1 MKKII
6 LSMIAVCAMLC
17 STSCENGDVEFD
29 DFDYQ
34 TIYFA
39 KQTPVRTIVLG
50 ESEYPNDLDNQHKF
64 KLQVTLGGSRNLNK
78 EHKVRIEID
87 ESLCNGLTFSDG
99 QQVTPLP
106 ADYYN
111 LPSQVITIPAGKAY
125 DGIEVQLTDAFF
137 ADSKTTS
144 LHYVLPVRIVEALD
158 GDSIL
163 AGQKKQNVVNPVWQD
178 KDNWDVAPQNYQ
190 LLALVY
196 KNPYHGAWLSHGTDN
211 IDFDGSTSEVKRE
224 AEYMENNEIRYL
236 TTNGLLSSNYNVSTS
251 VPITT
256 VNAQGIEETSSATL
270 TSALKLDFDNDGNIV
285 VSAATEE
292 AESVPGSST
301 QATWNYTVS
310 GTGKWEQHAVKK
322 AWNDKDRDQITLDYV
337 LTFTY
342 SDKGVQHV
350 KKYTCHDILV
360 FRDHQEYFENFD
372 VTYNK

>member
-6 LSMIAVCAMLC
+6 LLMMAACAILLA
-17 STSCENGDVEFD
+17 TSCENGDVEFD

-34 TIYFA
+34 TLCFS

-50 ESEYPNDLDNQHKF
+50 ESEYPNELDNQHKF

-78 EHKVRIEID
+78 EHKVKIVVD
-87 ESLCNGLTFSDG
+87 NSLCDGLTFSDG
-99 QQVTPLP
+99 HQVTPMPAEYYQLP
-106 ADYYN
+106 TDI
-111 LPSQVITIPAGKAY
+111 LTIPAGKAY
-125 DGIEVQLTDAFF
+125 DGVEVQLTDAFF
-137 ADSKTTS
+137 ADPKALS
-144 LHYVLPVRIVEALD
+144 LNYVLPVRIVEALD

-163 AGQKKQNVVNPVWQD
+163 VGQKKQNVENPVWQNAS
-178 KDNWDVAPQNYQ
+178 NWDVAPKNYQ

-196 KNPYHGAWLSHGTDN
+196 KNPYHGAWISHGTDN
-211 IDFDGSTSEVKRE
+211 IDFDGATSEVKRE
-224 AEYMENNEIRYL
+224 AEYLERNEIRYL
-236 TTNGLLSSNYNVSTS
+236 TSNGLLSSNYNVSTL

-256 VNAQGIEETSSATL
+256 INSEGKEEALSATL
-270 TSALKLDFDNDGNIV
+270 TSTLKLDFDNEGNIV
-285 VSAATEE
+285 VSTANTDAM
-292 AESVPGSST
+292 SVPKSST
-301 QATWNYTVS
+301 NATWTYTVS
-310 GTGKWEQHAVKK
+310 GTGKWEQHAAKK
-322 AWNDKDRDQITLDYV
+322 AWGDQDRDQITLDYV